1 MRAGSTLSRMSRLIR
16 KLLILMA
23 GLCLHRH
30 AGALEPCDK
39 YLDKYSVAVELAA
52 DTAQKDPN
60 STKITTLPSFRP
72 ESALRIANNTVYLI
86 EFNSSIWYE
95 GFAHDDVSP
104 KRGLKMTTAPLSPAL
119 AARLTRTFSRHIRR
133 SKRSGRRGLDGVYYR
148 FSTPEAGCALTW
160 SPERS
165 SDDGKLVYILSLLEK
180 HARTGGPYSAA
191 REHAIS
197 VKLDEL

>member
-1 MRAGSTLSRMSRLIR
+1 
-16 KLLILMA
+16 MA
-23 GLCLHRH
+23 AVGLYRQ

-39 YLDKYSVAVELAA
+39 YLEKYSSAVELAA

-60 STKITTLPSFRP
+60 STKLTTLPSFRP

-104 KRGLKMTTAPLSPAL
+104 KRGLKMTTAPLSPSL
-119 AARLTRTFSRHIRR
+119 ATRLTRTFSRYIRR
-133 SKRSGRRGLDGVYYR
+133 SKPSERRGLDGVIYR
-148 FSTPEAGCALTW
+148 FSTPEAGCAQTW

-165 SDDGKLVYILSLLEK
+165 SDDGKLVHILSLLEK
-180 HARTGGPYSAA
+180 HVRTGSPYSAA
-191 REHAIS
+191 RENAIS